1 VKCYPKINFANN
13 FQSSYIVSASVV
25 IQTNHS
31 TISRPQTVITRHGET
46 TSTSLSLRWHHHQQH
61 RHHLLHQALQFQP
74 ALHHSQCQRGAN
86 TSVPAEPA
94 PDTGVRHSSLV
105 TRHSSRNT
113 RHSSRNTRHVTLRHS
128 FVTRAGTSPPS
139 SQLVW
144 HAPHMVHRHEAA
156 GSNRPSGLKSIRNT
170 RINLEGG
177 MKF

>member
-1 VKCYPKINFANN
+1 M
-13 FQSSYIVSASVV
+13 
-25 IQTNHS
+25 QTKHS

-86 TSVPAEPA
+86 TSVPAQTQHPRQA
-94 PDTGVRHSSLV
+94 SV
-105 TRHSSRNT
+105 TRHSSRDT
-113 RHSSRNTRHVTLRHS
+113 RHSTLDTGHVTLRHS

-139 SQLVW
+139 SQLVS

-156 GSNRPSGLKSIRNT
+156 SSHRPSGLKSLGNT

-177 MKF
+177 MEF